1 MKPDVARYR
10 SGGRRHATTRSARSV
25 ATVAALILGLSL
37 MAVQAVA
44 APIPFRAQ
52 QMTYELNN
60 EPLPDF
66 LERFFADQGLQVVL
80 SPLVSE
86 RRGGL
91 NGPRNGTGAQIWHS
105 IATSNQLIAY
115 YDNYAVHV
123 YMMRESATRYLSVPP
138 PRVQEFARMFT
149 DMRLGDAQNSFKVR
163 ADTGLIEV
171 SGAPRFVD
179 QVQQLTSTVSGQFS
193 AGPMSFKIF
202 PLKYAWATD
211 TTITVS
217 NRIIT
222 IPGVATTLRDLVY
235 GPGNLRPSAGSEVIR
250 RPTATRVGGQGLASQ
265 GDGLPPLTPQYPAEP
280 SGSFSSGADV
290 YQVQAVSGPATADGS
305 GPRIVADPYRNAIII
320 RDRPDHIDVYSE
332 LIRALDV
339 EPRLVEIEAT
349 IIDVNINR
357 MRDLGVDWRWR
368 NAGSEIGFAQDGVR
382 NEFIRALAGD
392 NIDLVGQAP
401 GLQLGTIIGDSY
413 RFIARVNALSQ
424 RGITNIVS
432 RPQVV
437 TLNDVEAVIENSRS
451 VYVPVA
457 GAYEVDLFNVVAGTV
472 LRVTPHIINDEH
484 GERIRMLVTIEDG
497 DVTLVPSRTQ
507 RIDFPEAHRTAVNT
521 QALVNDGQSLL
532 LGGLIRER
540 SGRDVRQVPG
550 LGSVPVLGAAFRRE
564 AKVRDSTERLFL
576 LTPRLVPVNQI
587 TGQTYSSDPAVSIE
601 QIDQHQAEKDREERR
616 NRFRSRGRNR
626 QDAN

>member
-1 MKPDVARYR
+1 MNPAVARYR
-10 SGGRRHATTRSARSV
+10 TGASHSTRRRLGAR
-25 ATVAALILGLSL
+25 TVTCVALIAGLAL
-37 MAVQAVA
+37 MAAQTMA
-44 APIPFRAQ
+44 APIPFRGQ
-52 QMTYELNN
+52 QMSYELNN

-80 SPLVSE
+80 SPLVAE

-149 DMRLGDAQNSFKVR
+149 DMRLGDAQNTFKVR

-179 QVQQLTSTVSGQFS
+179 QVQQLTATVSGQFS

-235 GPGNLRPSAGSEVIR
+235 GHGNLRPRANETIR
-250 RPTATRVGGQGLASQ
+250 RPSALRVGGQGLASQ
-265 GDGLPPLTPQYPAEP
+265 GEGLPPLYPAEP
-280 SGSFSSGADV
+280 AASFGSGDEV
-290 YQVQAVSGPATADGS
+290 YEVQAVSAGPADAS

-339 EPRLVEIEAT
+339 EPRLIEIEAT

-382 NEFIRALAGD
+382 DQFIRALAGD

-401 GLQLGTIIGDSY
+401 GFQLGTIIGDSY
-413 RFIARVNALSQ
+413 RFIARINALSQ

-472 LRVTPHIINDEH
+472 LRVTPHIINDDA
-484 GERIRMLVTIEDG
+484 GARIRMLVTIEDG

-521 QALVNDGQSLL
+521 QALISDGQSLL

-587 TGQTYSSDPAVSIE
+587 TGQTYRSDPAVSVE
-601 QIDQHQAEKDREERR
+601 QIDEHQAEKDREERR

>member
-1 MKPDVARYR
+1 MNPSVARYR
-10 SGGRRHATTRSARSV
+10 PGVRQPARPRQGSHV
-25 ATVAALILGLSL
+25 LVVLALMLGLLL
-37 MAVQAVA
+37 MAAQAMA
-44 APIPFRAQ
+44 APIPFRGQ
-52 QMTYELNN
+52 QMSYELNN

-80 SPLVSE
+80 SPLVAE

-149 DMRLGDAQNSFKVR
+149 DMRLGDAQNTFKVR

-235 GPGNLRPSAGSEVIR
+235 GPGNLRPRTGETFS
-250 RPTATRVGGQGLASQ
+250 RPTARRVGGQGLASQ
-265 GDGLPPLTPQYPAEP
+265 GEGLPPLYPAEP
-280 SGSFSSGADV
+280 SAAFGSSDEV
-290 YQVQAVSGPATADGS
+290 YEVQAMTSAAPADGS

-339 EPRLVEIEAT
+339 EPRLIEIEAT
-349 IIDVNINR
+349 IIDVNMNR
-357 MRDLGVDWRWR
+357 ARDLGVDWRWR
-368 NAGSEIGFAQDGVR
+368 NAGSEIGFARDGAR
-382 NEFIRALAGD
+382 NELIRAVAGD
-392 NIDLVGQAP
+392 NIDLVGQVP

-457 GAYEVDLFNVVAGTV
+457 GAYQVDLFNVVAGTV
-472 LRVTPHIINDEH
+472 LRVTPHIVNDDA
-484 GERIRMLVTIEDG
+484 GARIRMLVTIEDG
-497 DVTLVPSRTQ
+497 DVRLVPSTTQ
-507 RIDFPEAHRTAVNT
+507 RLEFPEAQRTAVNT
-521 QALVNDGQSLL
+521 QALINDGQSLL
-532 LGGLIRER
+532 LGGLIRDSSDR
-540 SGRDVRQVPG
+540 RVNQVPG
-550 LGSVPVLGAAFRRE
+550 LGSVPILGAAFRRE
-564 AKVRDSTERLFL
+564 VKERLSTERLFL
-576 LTPRLVPVNQI
+576 LTPRLVPVNKI
-587 TGQTYSSDPAVSIE
+587 TGQTYSSDPSVNVQDIE
-601 QIDQHQAEKDREERR
+601 EHQAETDRQERR

-626 QDAN
+626 PDAN

>member
-1 MKPDVARYR
+1 MIPPFARYR
-10 SGGRRHATTRSARSV
+10 TGARQPTRPRHGGKAVIAL
-25 ATVAALILGLSL
+25 ALILGLLL
-37 MAVQAVA
+37 MAAQAMA
-44 APIPFRAQ
+44 APIPFRGQ
-52 QMTYELNN
+52 QMSYELNN

-80 SPLVSE
+80 SPLVAE

-149 DMRLGDAQNSFKVR
+149 DMRLGDAQNTFKVR

-235 GPGNLRPSAGSEVIR
+235 GPGNLRPRMGETIR
-250 RPTATRVGGQGLASQ
+250 RPTALRVGGQGLAGQ
-265 GDGLPPLTPQYPAEP
+265 GEGLPPLYPAEP
-280 SGSFSSGADV
+280 SAGFGSGDEV
-290 YQVQAVSGPATADGS
+290 YEVQAMASAGPADGS

-382 NEFIRALAGD
+382 DQFIRALAGD

-413 RFIARVNALSQ
+413 RFIARINALSQ

-472 LRVTPHIINDEH
+472 LRVTPHIINDEA
-484 GERIRMLVTIEDG
+484 GSRIRMLVTIEDG
-497 DVTLVPSRTQ
+497 DVNLVPSRTQ

-521 QALVNDGQSLL
+521 QALINDGQSLL

-587 TGQTYSSDPAVSIE
+587 TGQTYSSDPAVSVE
-601 QIDQHQAEKDREERR
+601 HIDEHQAEKDREERR